1 MFRKLAI
8 SGVSILA
15 VMTLV
20 VSAQQPDIAQGQ
32 PSIAPQPLDALPAQP
47 GQASPYWNGT
57 IAFGNQPHREEMEL
71 HHKSQ
76 ELIRQLAKAEGSKKG
91 KIKDQLSETLGKQFD
106 ARQKRHQ
113 AEIKAL
119 EEKLK
124 KLKDLVQKREDKRDE
139 IVSKR
144 LEQLVRDAEG
154 LGW

>member
-1 MFRKLAI
+1 MFRKFAI

-20 VSAQQPDIAQGQ
+20 VSAEQPDIVQDQPSNSPRPEAFPQGQ
-32 PSIAPQPLDALPAQP
+32 P
-47 GQASPYWNGT
+47 GRYWNGANFSGT
-57 IAFGNQPHREEMEL
+57 RARPDEMEL
-71 HHKSQ
+71 ADKSE
-76 ELIRQLAKAEGSKKG
+76 ELVRQLAKAEGSKKG
-91 KIKDQLSETLGKQFD
+91 KIKDQLSETIGKQFD
-106 ARQKRHQ
+106 ARQKRHKE
-113 AEIKAL
+113 EIKAL
-119 EEKLK
+119 EEKLR